1 MKALVTGATGF
12 LGGALARRLLADGH
26 SVVATGR
33 NAARGATLTADGVR
47 FEAADL
53 NDSSRLA
60 ALAEGCDDVF
70 HCAALS
76 SVWGDTSAFEQ
87 ANVQGT
93 RNVVRACQ
101 ASGVGRLIHVS
112 TPSVY
117 HSGEDRFD
125 VAEDSPL
132 PPPINE
138 YARTKLLAEE
148 IVLEAHQAGLPSVII
163 RPRGLFGPGDTT
175 VFPRVLRLLQAGRL
189 KVIGDGANVVDI
201 TYIDNVVDAL
211 VDAANAPESALG
223 RIYNITNGEPVKL
236 WELLS
241 GLAERLDLPPP
252 RGRVSLGRARFF
264 ATLLEW
270 TWRLLPLR
278 GEPPI
283 TRYTV
288 ELLAL
293 SMTLDLSAA
302 RSEIGYSPRVSID
315 EGVDRFLAW
324 WKTQESEQ

>member
-1 MKALVTGATGF
+1 VKALVTGATGF
-12 LGGALARRLLADGH
+12 LGGALARRLLADEH
-26 SVVATGR
+26 SVVGTGR
-33 NAARGATLTADGVR
+33 DAIRGAALTADGVA
-47 FEAADL
+47 FEPADL
-53 NDSSRLA
+53 NDSKRLA
-60 ALAEGCDDVF
+60 ALAEGCDAVF

-87 ANVQGT
+87 ANVEGT

-101 ASGVGRLIHVS
+101 AGGVGRLVHVS

-125 VAEDSPL
+125 VSEDSPL
-132 PPPINE
+132 PPPVNE

-148 IVLEAHQAGLPSVII
+148 IVIEAHRAGLPSVII

-189 KVIGDGANVVDI
+189 KVIGDGSNVVDL
-201 TYIDNVVDAL
+201 TYVDNVVDAL
-211 VDAANAPESALG
+211 LDAATAPASAMG

-236 WELLS
+236 WELLA

-252 RGRVSLGRARFF
+252 RGRVSLGGARAF

-270 TWRLLPLR
+270 TWRLFPLR

-283 TRYTV
+283 TRYSV

-302 RSEIGYSPRVSID
+302 RSGIGYSPRVSIN
-315 EGVDRFLAW
+315 EGVDRFLDW
-324 WKTQESEQ
+324 WKTQESGQ